1 MPSQQYGAGGPQPGG
16 PVGGVP
22 YASAQ
27 QPVSPGTTF
36 KDTGPIRVRRGLP
49 PVVVV
54 LLIIAVVGLGGFAIY
69 QTGWLEGPINKVQEL
84 ASGIDLPDWLPF
96 GNKDTVPPSVL
107 NASAANISSG
117 SAVIVWETDE
127 PSTSQVMICESTG
140 GCTYTELDENP
151 VTDHSVNIT
160 DLKPNTQYHFTA
172 TSTDAASNQGIDEGD
187 FTTLGQATGPSLV
200 ISEITVSG
208 VTEVAGT
215 ITWTTDKPSTSQV
228 SYGATSTY
236 GSTAPLDQTLTTS
249 HTATLTGLTAATAY
263 HFKVMSRDGS
273 GNEAVSPDQTFTTN
287 SAVPVSTEVGA
298 EIGMRAPDFTL
309 PTLDGKQI
317 SLSDFRGKIV
327 MINFWQDVQQ
337 SRNELSVIQDTY
349 VSLPRDEVA
358 VLAISWK
365 QTLAIT
371 QSVATS
377 KGLTMPVL
385 LDDNGDVAAK
395 YSITNSPITLF
406 IDGQGIVRNRS
417 TYPATFKTVSQIQ
430 SIINSIQ

>member
-1 MPSQQYGAGGPQPGG
+1 
-16 PVGGVP
+16 
-22 YASAQ
+22 
-27 QPVSPGTTF
+27 
-36 KDTGPIRVRRGLP
+36 
-49 PVVVV
+49 
-54 LLIIAVVGLGGFAIY
+54 
-69 QTGWLEGPINKVQEL
+69 
-84 ASGIDLPDWLPF
+84 
-96 GNKDTVPPSVL
+96 
-107 NASAANISSG
+107 
-117 SAVIVWETDE
+117 
-127 PSTSQVMICESTG
+127 
-140 GCTYTELDENP
+140 
-151 VTDHSVNIT
+151 
-160 DLKPNTQYHFTA
+160 
-172 TSTDAASNQGIDEGD
+172 
-187 FTTLGQATGPSLV
+187 
-200 ISEITVSG
+200 
-208 VTEVAGT
+208 
-215 ITWTTDKPSTSQV
+215 
-228 SYGATSTY
+228 
-236 GSTAPLDQTLTTS
+236 
-249 HTATLTGLTAATAY
+249 
-263 HFKVMSRDGS
+263 MSRDGS

-417 TYPATFKTVSQIQ
+417 TYPATFKTVAQIQ